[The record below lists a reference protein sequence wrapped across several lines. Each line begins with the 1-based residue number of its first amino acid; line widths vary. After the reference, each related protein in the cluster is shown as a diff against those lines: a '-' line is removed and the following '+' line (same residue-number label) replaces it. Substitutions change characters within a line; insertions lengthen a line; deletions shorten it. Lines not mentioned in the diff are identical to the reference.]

1 MTQTEAELIKTKIEE
16 FNKRFAPIQL
26 NFDMFRNNRYDSEED
41 NWFVTIVCN
50 YTENEW
56 MEFVS
61 LGFYYNQVCER
72 LFGFAFGLEAV
83 QAYQEE
89 NGDLKFT

>member
-1 MTQTEAELIKTKIEE
+1 MTQTEADLIKTKVEE
-16 FNKRFAPIQL
+16 LNKRFAPIQL
-26 NFDMFRNNRYDSEED
+26 SFDMFRNNKYDSDED
-41 NWFVTIVCN
+41 NWFVTIVYN

-61 LGFYYNQVCER
+61 LGFYYNQVCEK
-72 LFGFAFGLEAV
+72 LFGFAFALEAI

-89 NGDLKFT
+89 NGPLVI